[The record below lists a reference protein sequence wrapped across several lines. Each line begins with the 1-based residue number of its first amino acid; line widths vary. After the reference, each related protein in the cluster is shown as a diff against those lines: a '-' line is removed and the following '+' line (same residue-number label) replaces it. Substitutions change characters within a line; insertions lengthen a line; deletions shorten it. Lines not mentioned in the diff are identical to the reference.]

1 MSSHVAVQNASAVMG
16 NYEETIQGSKGEAW
30 HSEEIHRS
38 NGFTMILQEDSPTLG
53 WFRLLWCT
61 LHPTRDG
68 SLGNLEAK
76 LEQFTM
82 DAWSAPSGILRNHA
96 EN

>member
-1 MSSHVAVQNASAVMG
+1 MPSHIAVQDAPAIMG
-16 NYEETIQGSKGEAW
+16 NYEETIQDSKGEAW

-38 NGFTMILQEDSPTLG
+38 DGFTMILQEDPPTLG
-53 WFRLLWCT
+53 WFRLLWCM
-61 LHPTRDG
+61 LHPTGNG
-68 SLGNLEAK
+68 SLRNIEAK

-82 DAWSAPSGILRNHA
+82 NARSTPSGILGNHA